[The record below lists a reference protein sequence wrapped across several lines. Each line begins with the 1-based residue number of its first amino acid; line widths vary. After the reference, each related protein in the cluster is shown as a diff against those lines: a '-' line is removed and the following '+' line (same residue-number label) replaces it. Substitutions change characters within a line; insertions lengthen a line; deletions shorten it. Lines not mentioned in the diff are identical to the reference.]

1 MKNTVWKNTKKK
13 PNTPLLPAQTLQ
25 LWSKRSPL
33 KTDSDADSLQL
44 RSLAIRGDA
53 SVNFS
58 LLMLC
63 QKKSLIFWRE
73 LEGKKKKMEK
83 ESEWTSLTAFSPSLP
98 LGKSAGTNLCSC
110 CVELVRYF
118 LTECFPV
125 RKCSFAWQY
134 LYFWKF
140 LVFLKPYS
148 FIFLNVQTCSVWVSP
163 RLIVQLQTELRKLW
177 CWAESAST
185 CRRPITIF

>member
-13 PNTPLLPAQTLQ
+13 NQHTSPPSTNPTVVKQKEPSEDRQWCWLPSAEISCHQRRC
-25 LWSKRSPL
+25 KCEFFSPHAL
-33 KTDSDADSLQL
+33 P
-44 RSLAIRGDA
+44 
-53 SVNFS
+53 
-58 LLMLC
+58 
-63 QKKSLIFWRE
+63 KKVFDI
-73 LEGKKKKMEK
+73 LEGIRRKKKKMEK

-125 RKCSFAWQY
+125 RKCSFALQY

-163 RLIVQLQTELRKLW
+163 RLLVQLQTELRKLW

>member
-1 MKNTVWKNTKKK
+1 MEENKKIKDKKK
-13 PNTPLLPAQTLQ
+13 KNLSPQHKPYSCEAKGALWRQTVMLTPFSWDLLP
-25 LWSKRSPL
+25 SKEMQVWIFLSSCSA
-33 KTDSDADSLQL
+33 K
-44 RSLAIRGDA
+44 
-53 SVNFS
+53 
-58 LLMLC
+58 
-63 QKKSLIFWRE
+63 KKSLIFWRE
-73 LEGKKKKMEK
+73 LEGKKKKEK

-110 CVELVRYF
+110 CVELVRYS

-125 RKCSFAWQY
+125 RKYTFAWHY

-148 FIFLNVQTCSVWVSP
+148 FIFLNVQTCPVWVSP

>member
-1 MKNTVWKNTKKK
+1 MEENKKIKDKKK
-13 PNTPLLPAQTLQ
+13 IQTLPPTQTLQ

-33 KTDSDADSLQL
+33 KTDRDADSLQL

-63 QKKSLIFWRE
+63 QKKVFDI
-73 LEGKKKKMEK
+73 LEGIRRKKKKEK

-110 CVELVRYF
+110 CVELVRYS

-125 RKCSFAWQY
+125 RKYTFAWHY

-148 FIFLNVQTCSVWVSP
+148 FIFLNVQTCPVWVSP